1 MDKIVITGSS
11 GRIGRALH
19 WKLCGN
25 FHVTGID
32 ITPTSATSKIVD
44 IRNYG
49 QLLRSF
55 EGVDTIF
62 HTAALHAPHVG
73 IASEK
78 DFYDINVNATEN
90 ICKAALESGVSQ
102 VVFTSTT
109 ALFGYANF
117 GKDKAVWIDEQ
128 TKPEPK
134 TIYHKTKLEAE
145 QLLKEYANKNLEISV
160 IRMSRCFPEPV
171 QMMAVYRLHRGID
184 YRDVAEAHILAAQL
198 KKDKHF
204 DIYIISGNTPFLK
217 SDCRML
223 FENPEVV
230 IRERQPRLAQQFDKR
245 GWKFPQ
251 SIDRVYDSSYVQQK
265 LNWSPRRD
273 AFDVIKQ
280 FDNGDF
286 ETLPCLQ
293 M

>member
-117 GKDKAVWIDEQ
+117 GKDKAV
-128 TKPEPK
+128 
-134 TIYHKTKLEAE
+134 
-145 QLLKEYANKNLEISV
+145 
-160 IRMSRCFPEPV
+160 
-171 QMMAVYRLHRGID
+171 
-184 YRDVAEAHILAAQL
+184 
-198 KKDKHF
+198 
-204 DIYIISGNTPFLK
+204 
-217 SDCRML
+217 
-223 FENPEVV
+223 
-230 IRERQPRLAQQFDKR
+230 
-245 GWKFPQ
+245 
-251 SIDRVYDSSYVQQK
+251 
-265 LNWSPRRD
+265 
-273 AFDVIKQ
+273 
-280 FDNGDF
+280 
-286 ETLPCLQ
+286 
-293 M
+293 